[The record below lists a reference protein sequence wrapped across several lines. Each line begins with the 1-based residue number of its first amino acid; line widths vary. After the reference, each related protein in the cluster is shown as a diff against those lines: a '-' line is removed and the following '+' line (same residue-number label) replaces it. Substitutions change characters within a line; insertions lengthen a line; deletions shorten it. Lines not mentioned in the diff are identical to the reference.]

1 MDEKTITREP
11 PPVSTGIEG
20 LDDILRGGLTPDRL
34 YLIEGEP
41 GAGKT
46 TLALQFLLDGARRGE
61 ASLYVSLSETKAEL
75 LATSRSHG
83 WDLNPITIVE
93 LTPQEEAL
101 SPDSQLTM
109 FHPSELELSETTK
122 RILAEV
128 ERIKPKRIVLDSLSE
143 VRLLAQNAL
152 RYRRQILALKHF
164 FVGRNC
170 TVLLLDDRTASMED
184 QQLHSIVHG
193 VILLEQLATEYGAE
207 RRRLRVKKLRGVGF
221 RGGFHDYLI
230 RRGGLAVFPRL
241 IAGEHHTL
249 FDEEAVVP
257 SGVAALDTLLGGG
270 IPMGTSTLLMG
281 PAGTGKSSVAVQF
294 AVAAAER
301 NQRSAIFLFDES
313 LATVRTRTKKLG
325 IKFAPF
331 AQSGHIKVEQVD
343 PAELS
348 PGEFAAK
355 VRRAV
360 DEVDDTH
367 RPLKVV
373 IIDSLNGYLNSMPE
387 ERFLTSQLHELLA
400 YLGQK
405 GVITLL
411 LVAQHGLVGG
421 AMNSPIDTSY
431 LADNVILFRY
441 FEAEGHVRRAVS
453 VVKKRSGEHE
463 LTIREMTMGAG
474 GIALSEPLSQFQGV
488 LTGVPTIKRRQLEE
502 PHAGV

>member
-1 MDEKTITREP
+1 MDEQTITREP

-61 ASLYVSLSETKAEL
+61 PTLYVSLSETKGEL
-75 LATSRSHG
+75 LATSRNHG
-83 WDLNPITIVE
+83 WDLSPITIVE

-122 RILAEV
+122 RILSEV
-128 ERIKPKRIVLDSLSE
+128 ERIKPKRVVLDSLSE
-143 VRLLAQNAL
+143 VRLLAQNGL
-152 RYRRQILALKHF
+152 RYRRQILALKQF

-170 TVLLLDDRTASMED
+170 TVLLLDDRTATMED

-193 VILLEQLATEYGAE
+193 VILLEQLATDYGAE
-207 RRRLRVKKLRGVGF
+207 RRRLRVKKFRGIGF

-241 IAGEHHTL
+241 IAGEHHAPY
-249 FDEEAVVP
+249 DEGAVIP
-257 SGVAALDTLLGGG
+257 SGVAALDALLGGG
-270 IPMGTSTLLMG
+270 VPVGTSTLLMG

-301 NQRSAIFLFDES
+301 DQRAMLFIFDES
-313 LATVRTRTKKLG
+313 IATIRTRTKKLG
-325 IKFAPF
+325 IKFEPF
-331 AQSGHIKVEQVD
+331 VKSGHIQVEQVD

-355 VRRAV
+355 VRSAV
-360 DEVDDTH
+360 DEVDSSG

-373 IIDSLNGYLNSMPE
+373 VIDSLNGYLNSMPE

-405 GVITLL
+405 GVNTLL
-411 LVAQHGLVGG
+411 LVAQHGLVSGT
-421 AMNSPIDTSY
+421 MNAPIDTSY

-441 FEAEGHVRRAVS
+441 FEAEGHVRRAIS
-453 VVKKRSGEHE
+453 IVKKRSGPHE
-463 LTIREMTMGAG
+463 LTIREMNMGG
-474 GIALSEPLSQFQGV
+474 DGITLSEPLSQFQGV
-488 LTGVPTIKRRQLEE
+488 LTGVPTIRRRQRED
-502 PHAGV
+502 PDARV